1 MFYKKKISKYLVVI
15 HEIKQVL
22 RLDKPI
28 YVRFSVLDL
37 SKYWMCDFN
46 YNYIQTK
53 YKNNSV
59 DLLFT
64 DTDSSTYGIK
74 TDDVYENFYK
84 NKDFFYFNN
93 YPKDL
98 KFYHP
103 SIMNEIIKMKDES
116 EGRKTIEFVG
126 LKSKNAFFDWCRW

>member
-1 MFYKKKISKYLVVI
+1 MFYKKKFSKYLVAI
-15 HEIKQVL
+15 HEIKPVL

-28 YVRFSVLDL
+28 YVIFSVLDL

-53 YKNNSV
+53 YNNNNV

-64 DTDSSTYGIK
+64 DTDSLTYGIK
-74 TDDVYENFYK
+74 TDDVYEDFYE
-84 NKDFFYFNN
+84 NKDFFDFSN

-103 SIMNEIIKMKDES
+103 SIINEFIKMKDES

-126 LKSKNAFFDWCRW
+126 LKSKNALFD

>member
-1 MFYKKKISKYLVVI
+1 MFYKKKISKYLVAI
-15 HEIKQVL
+15 HEIKPVL

-28 YVRFSVLDL
+28 YVRFIVLDL

-53 YKNNSV
+53 YNNNNV

-64 DTDSSTYGIK
+64 DTDSLTYGIK
-74 TDDVYENFYK
+74 TDDVYEDFYE
-84 NKDFFYFNN
+84 NKDFFYFSN

-103 SIMNEIIKMKDES
+103 SIINEFIEMKDES

-126 LKSKNAFFDWCRW
+126 LKSKNAFFD